1 VAQLAMSNSFL
12 PQYAKLEPKV
22 RKAVD
27 AAIAKFAEHSHAGL
41 HLEKINH
48 ARDPRIRTIRIDQ
61 YWRGVVLAPEQ
72 GDVFCLITVLGHDE
86 AIRHAASRRFSVN
99 QAIGVIEVR
108 DQDAIDSLE
117 PVLEQV
123 SLSTDTRLF
132 THVSDKEMARLG
144 IDDAVM
150 PVVRLLINDVHLQ
163 AMEKMLPEPQYVAL
177 LALAE
182 GMTVEQAW
190 AEVAA
195 CLPPEVT
202 PTPVAADDLVTAM
215 RRSPGQIVFLEGP
228 EDLRRVLA
236 HPFDAWRIFLHP
248 LQRKVALRESYPG
261 SAQVTGGAGT
271 GKTVTALHRAKHLAL
286 RNEQA
291 RILLTTFTASLA
303 RTLEKQLEL
312 IVDDPVIRGRVEVG
326 TVDSVAFGVVS
337 RHRGRPNIVSKDM
350 LDSFWHDAAEKLPY
364 SPVFLAREWEQ
375 VILAQNLTTED
386 AYLACSR
393 SGRGVPLSKKQR
405 AVVWQA
411 IATVVDRL
419 AETGTSTF
427 HQLVAEAALLTAGTP
442 GYEHVLVDEAQDLH
456 PNQWRLLRALVPD
469 GPDDLFIVGDPHQRI
484 YDSNVSLKRLEIKVH
499 GGRST
504 RLKLNYR
511 TTQEILNWAIP
522 VLGLIPPTGLDD
534 APDTLI
540 GYRSPLHGRR
550 PVVSRFAHRE
560 AELEGLAR
568 QVRRWL
574 DDGIEP
580 NAIGVTARR
589 KYLLSEASER
599 LNAEGIKT
607 FQAPSRSMGVQ
618 VGTMHSMKG
627 LEFRCVAVIGVE
639 DEMVP
644 LRSAVTPEDED
655 AKAHNQDLQKE
666 RCLLFVAC
674 TRTRDHLYVSHTGT
688 PSPFL
693 PA

>member
-1 VAQLAMSNSFL
+1 KPLAQ
-12 PQYAKLEPKV
+12 
-22 RKAVD
+22 
-27 AAIAKFAEHSHAGL
+27 
-41 HLEKINH
+41 
-48 ARDPRIRTIRIDQ
+48 T
-61 YWRGVVLAPEQ
+61 
-72 GDVFCLITVLGHDE
+72 
-86 AIRHAASRRFSVN
+86 
-99 QAIGVIEVR
+99 
-108 DQDAIDSLE
+108 
-117 PVLEQV
+117 
-123 SLSTDTRLF
+123 
-132 THVSDKEMARLG
+132 
-144 IDDAVM
+144 
-150 PVVRLLINDVHLQ
+150 
-163 AMEKMLPEPQYVAL
+163 
-177 LALAE
+177 
-182 GMTVEQAW
+182 
-190 AEVAA
+190 
-195 CLPPEVT
+195 
-202 PTPVAADDLVTAM
+202 LV
-215 RRSPGQIVFLEGP
+215 
-228 EDLRRVLA
+228 
-236 HPFDAWRIFLHP
+236 
-248 LQRKVALRESYPG
+248 
-261 SAQVTGGAGT
+261 
-271 GKTVTALHRAKHLAL
+271 
-286 RNEQA
+286 
-291 RILLTTFTASLA
+291 
-303 RTLEKQLEL
+303 KQLEL
-312 IVDDPVIRGRVEVG
+312 IVDDPVVRGRIEVG

-337 RHRGRPNIVSKDM
+337 RYRGRPNIVSKDL
-350 LDSFWHDAAEKLPY
+350 LDSFWHDAAEKLQY

-375 VILAQNLTTED
+375 VILAQNVSTED

-393 SGRGVPLSKKQR
+393 SGRGVALSKAQR

-419 AETGTSTF
+419 AESGTSTF
-427 HQLVAEAALLTAGTP
+427 HQLAAEAALLTAGTP
-442 GYEHVLVDEAQDLH
+442 EYEHILVDEAQDLH

-522 VLGLIPPTGLDD
+522 VLGLTSPTGLDD
-534 APDTLI
+534 APDTLT

-550 PVVSRFAHRE
+550 PGVTRFADRE
-560 AELEGLAR
+560 AELDGLVR

-580 NAIGVTARR
+580 DSIGVTARR
-589 KYLLSEASER
+589 KYLVSEASKR
-599 LNAEGIKT
+599 LNAEKIKT

-655 AKAHNQDLQKE
+655 AKAHGQDLQKE

-674 TRTRDHLYVSHTGT
+674 TRTRDHLYVSHVGA

-693 PA
+693 PS